1 MRKILLVFCL
11 CLMCQIFNA
20 QKHEFLKMPKF
31 SIDDLNKAKSAI
43 DEKAPAEI
51 LYRSIHYRVDP
62 YNGQLIKKY
71 AYRIKIYD
79 KDKSEDWLN
88 LDIHLQENKSGS
100 RETLTS
106 VKANVYNLEEG
117 KIAETKVDK
126 SSKFKSKENKY
137 VTINKFAFPNI
148 KNGSVIEYQYEVSS
162 PFMYELPIIYVE
174 LDTPSI
180 YTEYVLDSPTNM
192 SYHIDFT
199 GSLTPKHQK
208 VGEDFLYGADAKT
221 YRFAFENLKAFKS
234 EKFVKNN
241 DNYRTK
247 IRAELHSTFFN
258 NGLKTYTSTWED
270 IRKTLWEHDEFGMQ
284 YKKDKLAK
292 DMLPKSILEEKDE
305 LKKANLI
312 FDFVKT
318 SYTWNNTTG
327 FYTENGIKEL
337 AKTKTGNTGDLNL
350 MLINMLRSQGIK
362 AYPILIS
369 TVKNGMVNLTFP
381 NIGNFDYVIAA
392 AELGKNI
399 YLFDA
404 TSKQSKEGIL
414 PGRVWNSN
422 GLLLRDDK
430 AEVISLNNI
439 KPSYSSHTTKAK
451 IHDDGTVTGEYQDQD
466 EGLLALNAK
475 EDFDENPEKYT
486 KQYKENFSVDFS
498 DINSR
503 VLDDGE
509 FRSTMRFTS
518 NNMIDNLG
526 KRKIIN
532 PLLFLHQTSNDFDQ
546 QEERKYMIDF
556 ISPISKTKI
565 VEIEI
570 PEGYEIAELPKSK
583 KIITD
588 DKEISY
594 SYTVERKGNKILTI
608 SEFQIASA
616 DYPKE
621 YYPAFKQIWKVIS
634 DSENQVMSL
643 IKK

>member
-1 MRKILLVFCL
+1 MKKLLMICVILMTSSIV
-11 CLMCQIFNA
+11 A

-31 SIDDLNKAKSAI
+31 TIEDLKKSKSNI

-51 LYRSIHYRVDP
+51 LYRSIHYRIDP
-62 YNGQLIKKY
+62 YNGQLIKNF
-71 AYRIKIYD
+71 AYRVKIYD

-88 LDIHLQENKSGS
+88 LEISLRENKSGS
-100 RETLTS
+100 RETLNS
-106 VKANVYNLEEG
+106 IKALVYNLENDQ
-117 KIAETKVDK
+117 IAETKVDK

-137 VTINKFAFPNI
+137 TTVSKYAFPNI
-148 KNGSVIEYQYEVSS
+148 KNGSVLEYQYEVIS
-162 PFMYELPIIYVE
+162 PFLYEIPVIYME
-174 LDTPSI
+174 LDTPSM
-180 YTEYVLDSPTNM
+180 YSEYILDSPTNM

-199 GSLTPKHQK
+199 GGLKPKHQK
-208 VGEDFLYGADAKT
+208 VGEEFLYGTDSKT
-221 YRFAFENLKAFKS
+221 YRFAYENVKPFKE
-234 EKFVKNN
+234 EKFVRNS

-270 IRKTLWEHDEFGMQ
+270 IRKSLWEDEEFGQQ
-284 YKKDKLAK
+284 YKRERLVKDLI
-292 DMLPKSILEEKDE
+292 PITISQEKDE
-305 LKKANLI
+305 LKKANAI
-312 FDFVKT
+312 FDHVKN
-318 SYTWNNTTG
+318 SYTWNQTTG

-350 MLINMLRSQGIK
+350 MLINMLRAEKLK

-369 TVKNGMVNLTFP
+369 TIKNGFVNLTFP
-381 NIGNFDYVIAA
+381 NIGNFNYVIAA
-392 AELGKNI
+392 VEIDKNV
-399 YLFDA
+399 YLYDA
-404 TSKQSKEGIL
+404 TSKQAKEGVL

-422 GLLLRDDK
+422 GLLLRDEK

-439 KPSYSSHTTKAK
+439 KVSYTTHTLKAK
-451 IHDDGTVTGEYQDQD
+451 INPDGTLTGQYQDED

-475 EDFDENPEKYT
+475 ENFDENPDRYR

-498 DINSR
+498 NISSR
-503 VLDDGE
+503 VLDNGE
-509 FRSTMRFTS
+509 FRSTMSFTA
-518 NNMIDNLG
+518 NNLVDNLG

-532 PLLFLHQTSNDFDQ
+532 PLLFLHQTTNDFDQ

-556 ISPISKTKI
+556 ISPMTKTKI

-570 PEGYEIAELPKSK
+570 PEGYDITELPKSK
-583 KIITD
+583 KIVTQ

-594 SYTVERKGNKILTI
+594 SYTVEKKENKILTI
-608 SEFQIASA
+608 SKFEIASA

>member
-1 MRKILLVFCL
+1 MKKLLLLFCVIIANTL
-11 CLMCQIFNA
+11 IFA

-31 SIDDLNKAKSAI
+31 GIEDLNKAKSAI

-51 LYRSIHYRVDP
+51 LYRSVHYRVDP

-71 AYRIKIYD
+71 AYRVKIYD
-79 KDKSEDWLN
+79 KDKVEEWLN
-88 LDIHLQENKSGS
+88 LEIPLYDNNSGS
-100 RETLTS
+100 REILNS
-106 VKANVYNLEEG
+106 IKAYVYNLEDG

-137 VTINKFAFPNI
+137 VTVNKYAFPNI
-148 KNGSVIEYQYEVSS
+148 KNGSVIEYQYEVTS
-162 PFMYELPIIYVE
+162 PFIYEIPLIYIE
-174 LDTPSI
+174 LDTPSM

-192 SYHIDFT
+192 SYNIDFT
-199 GSLTPKHQK
+199 GSLKPKHQK
-208 VGEDFLYGADAKT
+208 VGEEFLYGADSKT
-221 YRFAFENLKAFKS
+221 YRFGYENLKSFKP

-247 IRAELHSTFFN
+247 LRAELHSTFFN

-270 IRKTLWEHDEFGMQ
+270 IRKKLWEHEEFGLQ
-284 YKKDKLAK
+284 YKRDKLVK
-292 DMLPKSILEEKDE
+292 EILPKTISEEKDE
-305 LKKANLI
+305 LKKASSI
-312 FDFVKT
+312 FDFVKN
-318 SYTWNNTTG
+318 SYTWNENNG
-327 FYTENGIKEL
+327 IYTENGVRDLI
-337 AKTKTGNTGDLNL
+337 KTKTGNTADINL
-350 MLINMLRSQGIK
+350 TLINMLRSQGLK
-362 AYPILIS
+362 ANPILIS
-369 TVKNGMVNLTFP
+369 TVKNGFVNLTFP
-381 NIGNFDYVIAA
+381 NIGNFNYVIAA
-392 AELGKNI
+392 VEIDKI
-399 YLFDA
+399 VYLFDA

-422 GLLLRDDK
+422 GLLLKDDK
-430 AEVISLNNI
+430 AELISLNNI
-439 KPSYSSHTTKAK
+439 KSSHSFHTTKAK
-451 IHDDGTVTGEYQDQD
+451 IDEDGTVTGEYQDQD

-475 EDFDENPEKYT
+475 ENYDENPDKYT
-486 KQYKENFSVDFS
+486 KQYKENFAVDFS
-498 DINSR
+498 NISSR

-556 ISPISKTKI
+556 ISPIIKTKV

-570 PEGYEIAELPKSK
+570 PEGYDIAELPKSK
-583 KIITD
+583 KIVTE

-594 SYTVERKGNKILTI
+594 SYVVERKGNKILTV
-608 SEFQIASA
+608 SEFKIASS

-621 YYPAFKQIWKVIS
+621 YYPAFKKIWKVIS

>member
-1 MRKILLVFCL
+1 MRKTLLVFCL

-392 AELGKNI
+392 AELGKTI